1 MVELKKILYIDTETG
16 GVDFQNSALIQLSG
30 IIEIDGIEQERFNFY
45 VKPFGNSIVTDEAL
59 QVQGRTFADLAT
71 DKYIDEKIVYR
82 DFVAILDK
90 YIDKYDKKKFIETF
104 IEQGVI
110 KLTVNKALVFCILK
124 GSMFIKNEV
133 DNVFS
138 FLNKEDF
145 KEQFDFLN

>member
-1 MVELKKILYIDTETG
+1 MIFKKYI
-16 GVDFQNSALIQLSG
+16 SKP
-30 IIEIDGIEQERFNFY
+30 IEILATE
-45 VKPFGNSIVTDEAL
+45 VTDENIEYILNDLEIFIHNIFAKAKFL
-59 QVQGRTFADLAT
+59 RTELNDN
-71 DKYIDEKIVYR
+71 
-82 DFVAILDK
+82 

-138 FLNKEDF
+138 FFNKEDF

>member
-1 MVELKKILYIDTETG
+1 MIFKKYI
-16 GVDFQNSALIQLSG
+16 SKP
-30 IIEIDGIEQERFNFY
+30 IEILATE
-45 VKPFGNSIVTDEAL
+45 VTDENIEYILNDLEIFIHNIFAKAKFL
-59 QVQGRTFADLAT
+59 RTELNDN
-71 DKYIDEKIVYR
+71 
-82 DFVAILDK
+82 

-124 GSMFIKNEV
+124 GSMFTKNEV

>member
-1 MVELKKILYIDTETG
+1 MIFKRYI
-16 GVDFQNSALIQLSG
+16 SKP
-30 IIEIDGIEQERFNFY
+30 IEILATE
-45 VKPFGNSIVTDEAL
+45 VTDENIEYILNDLEIFIHVIINFSCCKIIIHNIFAKAKFL
-59 QVQGRTFADLAT
+59 RTELN
-71 DKYIDEKIVYR
+71 
-82 DFVAILDK
+82 DK

>member
-1 MVELKKILYIDTETG
+1 MIFKRYI
-16 GVDFQNSALIQLSG
+16 SKS
-30 IIEIDGIEQERFNFY
+30 IEILATE
-45 VKPFGNSIVTDEAL
+45 VTDENIEYILNDLEIFIHNIFAKAKFL
-59 QVQGRTFADLAT
+59 RTELNDN
-71 DKYIDEKIVYR
+71 
-82 DFVAILDK
+82 
-90 YIDKYDKKKFIETF
+90 YIDKYDKKKFIEAF
-104 IEQGVI
+104 VEQGVI

>member
-1 MVELKKILYIDTETG
+1 MRFKKYI
-16 GVDFQNSALIQLSG
+16 SKP
-30 IIEIDGIEQERFNFY
+30 IEILATE
-45 VKPFGNSIVTDEAL
+45 VTDENIEYILNDLEIFIHNIFTKAKFL
-59 QVQGRTFADLAT
+59 RTELNDN
-71 DKYIDEKIVYR
+71 
-82 DFVAILDK
+82 
-90 YIDKYDKKKFIETF
+90 YIDKYDKKKFIEAF